1 MSDTETAPSAM
12 AGPGARIRPAR
23 AGDLAVIRDI
33 YNHYVRTST
42 VTFDEEETEL
52 GVWEHKLALLAE
64 TGLPFLVAED
74 ADGAVLGFAYAQH
87 WRAKSAYRFSAEN
100 TIYLSPE
107 AAGRGLGKAL
117 LEALLDASAA
127 AGLHE
132 IIAVIEPTAAG
143 ASIALH
149 RRYGFVDAGRLRN
162 VGIKFGRSLDVLF
175 LQKSLQD
182 APGERETRAGSP
194 E

>member
-1 MSDTETAPSAM
+1 MSDTGTAPSAE
-12 AGPGARIRPAR
+12 GGQGVRIRPTR
-23 AGDLAVIRDI
+23 SDDLAAIRDI

-42 VTFDEEETEL
+42 VTFDEEETEQA
-52 GVWEHKLALLAE
+52 VWEHKQELLAE
-64 TGLPFLVAED
+64 TGLPFLTAED
-74 ADGAVLGFAYAQH
+74 ADGTVLGFAYAQH

-127 AGLHE
+127 AGLRE
-132 IIAVIEPTAAG
+132 LIAVIEPTAAG

-149 RRYGFVDAGRLRN
+149 RRYGFVDAGHLKN
-162 VGIKFGRSLDVLF
+162 VGVKFGRSLDVLF
-175 LQKSLQD
+175 LQKSLPRTGDD
-182 APGERETRAGSP
+182 AAGNP

>member
-1 MSDTETAPSAM
+1 MSDTPTVPQTSAAAKAAPAV
-12 AGPGARIRPAR
+12 GIRA
-23 AGDLAVIRDI
+23 AQAEDLAAIRDI

-42 VTFDEEETEL
+42 VTFDEEETDL
-52 GVWEHKLALLAE
+52 AVWEHKHELLAS

-74 ADGAVLGFAYAQH
+74 TDGAVLGFAYAQH

-100 TIYLSPE
+100 TIYLSPA

-117 LEALLDASAA
+117 LEALLDASAK

-132 IIAVIEPTAAG
+132 LIAVIEPTAAA

-149 RRYGFVDAGRLRN
+149 RRYGFVDAGHLKG
-162 VGIKFGRSLDVLF
+162 VGVKFGRTLDVLF
-175 LQKSLQD
+175 LQKSL
-182 APGERETRAGSP
+182 
-194 E
+194 

>member
-1 MSDTETAPSAM
+1 MSDTTAMTSA
-12 AGPGARIRPAR
+12 ANASGIRIRATR
-23 AGDLAVIRDI
+23 TDDLAAIRDI

-52 GVWEHKLALLAE
+52 AFWAHKHELLAQ
-64 TGLPFLVAED
+64 TGLPFLTAED
-74 ADGAVLGFAYAQH
+74 EGGAVLGFAYAQH

-117 LEALLDASAA
+117 LEALLEASAA
-127 AGLHE
+127 AGLRE
-132 IIAVIEPTAAG
+132 IIAVIEPTAAA

-149 RRYGFVDAGRLRN
+149 RRYGFVDAGHLRN
-162 VGIKFGRSLDVLF
+162 VGVKFGRSLDVLF
-175 LQKSLQD
+175 LQKSL
-182 APGERETRAGSP
+182 
-194 E
+194 

>member
-1 MSDTETAPSAM
+1 MSDTPTVPQT
-12 AGPGARIRPAR
+12 GAAAATTRPAPAAQIR
-23 AGDLAVIRDI
+23 AARAEDLATIRDI

-52 GVWEHKLALLAE
+52 SVWEHKHELLAS

-117 LEALLDASAA
+117 LEALLDASAK

-132 IIAVIEPTAAG
+132 LIAVIEPTAAA

-149 RRYGFVDAGRLRN
+149 RRYGFVDAGHLKG
-162 VGIKFGRSLDVLF
+162 VGVKFGRTLDVLF
-175 LQKSLQD
+175 LQKSL
-182 APGERETRAGSP
+182 
-194 E
+194 

>member
-1 MSDTETAPSAM
+1 MSETPILPQAAEAVSPAPA
-12 AGPGARIRPAR
+12 PRIRA
-23 AGDLAVIRDI
+23 AQAEDLASIRDI

-52 GVWEHKLALLAE
+52 AVWEHKHELLAS
-64 TGLPFLVAED
+64 TGLPFLVAAD
-74 ADGAVLGFAYAQH
+74 AGGAVLGFAYAQH

-100 TIYLSPE
+100 TIYLSPD

-117 LEALLDASAA
+117 LEALLDASEK

-132 IIAVIEPTAAG
+132 LIAVIEPTAAG

-149 RRYGFVDAGRLRN
+149 RRYGFVDAGHLKG
-162 VGIKFGRSLDVLF
+162 VGVKFGRTLDVLF
-175 LQKSLQD
+175 LQKSL
-182 APGERETRAGSP
+182 
-194 E
+194 

>member
-1 MSDTETAPSAM
+1 MSDTPTVPQ
-12 AGPGARIRPAR
+12 PGAAADAAQTARIRPA
-23 AGDLAVIRDI
+23 AVEDLAAIRDI

-42 VTFDEEETEL
+42 VTFDEEETDL
-52 GVWEHKLALLAE
+52 AIWEHKQELLAT

-74 ADGAVLGFAYAQH
+74 AGGAVLGFAYAQH

-100 TIYLSPE
+100 TIYLSPD

-117 LEALLDASAA
+117 LEALLDASAK

-132 IIAVIEPTAAG
+132 LIAVIEPTAAA

-149 RRYGFVDAGRLRN
+149 HRYGFVDAGHLKG
-162 VGIKFGRSLDVLF
+162 VGVKFGRTLDVLF
-175 LQKSLQD
+175 LQKSL
-182 APGERETRAGSP
+182 
-194 E
+194 

>member
-1 MSDTETAPSAM
+1 MSDTPTVPQTGRD
-12 AGPGARIRPAR
+12 AGRIRPVQSP
-23 AGDLAVIRDI
+23 DLAAIRDI

-42 VTFDEEETEL
+42 VTFDEEETDL
-52 GVWEHKLALLAE
+52 AVWEHKLEILAE

-74 ADGAVLGFAYAQH
+74 SDGVVLGFAYAQH

-100 TIYLSPE
+100 TIYLSPG

-117 LEALLDASAA
+117 LEALLDASAK

-132 IIAVIEPTAAG
+132 LIAVIEPTAAG

-149 RRYGFVDAGRLRN
+149 RRYGFVDAGHLKN
-162 VGIKFGRSLDVLF
+162 VGVKFGRTLDVLF
-175 LQKSLQD
+175 LQKSL
-182 APGERETRAGSP
+182 
-194 E
+194 